1 MSAKTMLAIALI
13 ALWIIAFAYQGITY
27 KTPGESVDIGPM
39 HITTEHSHHIPLPPI
54 AGALALSLGIVLLLV
69 DVKRFAPASTRS

>member
-13 ALWIIAFAYQGITY
+13 ALGIIAFAYEGINYT
-27 KTPGESVDIGPM
+27 TPGKTVDVGPM

-54 AGALALSLGIVLLLV
+54 AGALALGLGIVLLIV
-69 DVKRFAPASTRS
+69 DVKRFAPAGTP